1 VNRHPLLSR
10 RQILTAAASSAAL
23 GLALPSTAQTVSKL
37 LIAAAPGG
45 ATDLLTRLYAQWL
58 TEETGRTFISENKP
72 GGGGVI
78 ATEQVQKAPPDGSVM
93 FLGALSHVAN
103 LGMMDNVRYDPVKDF
118 TPIAKLLTFGSV
130 LVVNSSVP
138 VKDMKEFIAYVKA
151 RPGQLNWGLGATGT
165 SQHLAGVLLAKEA
178 GLQYVAVPYKGG
190 GPAMSDLIGGRVQFM
205 IESIPTAVPHIQSG
219 KIRALGVTGAQ
230 RSSGLPDVP
239 TISEAAIAGFDVE
252 AWFALMGPAGVPQQF
267 VQPTYEALQK
277 IMAKAAVTARL
288 VSLGAKPDLKSP
300 AETRAFIE
308 NEYKRWIPVI
318 REAGIKVA

>member
-1 VNRHPLLSR
+1 MNRQPLLSR
-10 RQILTAAASSAAL
+10 RQILAAGVSCAAL
-23 GLALPSTAQTVSKL
+23 GLARPTTAQTVSKL

-58 TEETGRTFISENKP
+58 TEEAGRTFIAENRP

-78 ATEQVQKAPPDGSVM
+78 ATELVQKAPPDGSVM

-103 LGMMDNVRYDPVKDF
+103 LGMMDNVHYDPVKDF

-130 LVVNSSVP
+130 LVVNASVP

-151 RPGQLNWGLGATGT
+151 RPGKLNWGLGATGT
-165 SQHLAGVLLAKEA
+165 SQHLAGALLAKEA
-178 GLQYVAVPYKGG
+178 GLQYVAIPYKGG
-190 GPAMSDLIGGRVQFM
+190 GPAMSELIGGRVQFM
-205 IESIPTAVPHIQSG
+205 IESIPTALPHIQSG

-252 AWFALMGPAGVPQQF
+252 AWFALMGPAGIPQPF
-267 VQPTYEALQK
+267 VQSTYEALQR
-277 IMAKAAVTARL
+277 IMAKPAVTARL
-288 VSLGAKPDLKSP
+288 VSLGAKPNLTSP
-300 AETRAFIE
+300 ADTRAFIE
-308 NEYKRWIPVI
+308 NEYKRWIPII
-318 REAGIKVA
+318 RESGIKAA